1 MLPAPDGKGENI
13 NNFLSNSII
22 TYFLRKNNMKRRKNF
37 MHNIQ
42 IFRNEEFGEIRT
54 IEIDGQIYFVGVDV
68 ARALEYARPSV
79 AVSKRVRENHKKIIP
94 VNRFQNGKGS
104 PTPTTVIDESGL
116 YSLVLAS
123 KCKGAEPFQE
133 WVTSEVLPTIRK
145 TGSYNPNPP
154 QIEIKPT
161 VYIEH
166 VENLHITQKKEVF
179 LMQEK
184 NNSTPAQKKS
194 SKRQKIG
201 ERTHIYRNADGSI
214 FGKKVVNKFSDGS
227 KNAIWFLFNPETNC
241 FNTTAG
247 LSGAT
252 APLYNADILHNNQDN
267 TECPI
272 IIVEGEKDVE
282 TLSNMEI
289 LATSLPNGGQSKQ
302 WHDELY
308 NDSLQAHD
316 IIILTDNDKTGEIYG
331 ETVAKNVSK
340 IAKSV
345 KIISAKTIWSE
356 CPEKG
361 DISDIAEAIGQ
372 DKTIEQLLDAV
383 RKAEY
388 YVDVSDFD
396 EIIKD
401 NSGIFPEKEIEYSV
415 IRLSEVKPETQEF
428 LWNPYIPIGEITI
441 MYAAGGTG
449 KSFATVGI
457 ASNITTGRTLPRY
470 GEQQATTNSEKVLFI
485 SAEDNESIILNRMRE
500 ARGNPDNCFVLKTPK
515 TRKELDTE
523 SFLLPQNKDDT
534 IRIQAFANLLEKIQ
548 PKLVIIDPWSVY
560 IGDDKNMNK
569 ANDVRGVTN
578 VLTVLA
584 KEFHCAILVVAHVNK
599 MPQTENA
606 NNAVSGSTAL
616 IDSSRSALCIRSF
629 GADSDRRVMIQTK
642 SNYQKKAKSVCYRI
656 INQGENRTACFEWD
670 GFTDLTEDDLT
681 KSARTGK
688 SLSDIADEKQ
698 DECDNIQ
705 AIVEVIT
712 ALSEHNKKIP
722 ISFNRFKTEIIDFYG
737 EDFLGNRPKKYI
749 DKALSDLRN
758 RGIGIDFPTGTVR
771 GLAKDGTREE
781 RSRGFYICCLT
792 DGLLMADALLK

>member
-1 MLPAPDGKGENI
+1 MNE
-13 NNFLSNSII
+13 
-22 TYFLRKNNMKRRKNF
+22 
-37 MHNIQ
+37 IQ
-42 IFRNEEFGEIRT
+42 IFNHEKFGELRT

-68 ARALEYARPSV
+68 ARALEYKNPRS
-79 AVSKRVRENHKKIIP
+79 AVSKRVRENHKKTVP
-94 VNRFQNGKGS
+94 VNRFQNGNGS
-104 PTPTTVIDESGL
+104 PTPTTVIDESGF

-145 TGSYNPNPP
+145 TGSYNPNPS
-154 QIEIKPT
+154 QIETTQPT
-161 VYIEH
+161 QQIEVHIDH

-241 FNTTAG
+241 FNSTAG

-252 APLYNADILHNNQDN
+252 APLYNFNILHNNKDN
-267 TECPI
+267 TEHPI
-272 IIVEGEKDVE
+272 VIVEGEKDVE
-282 TLSNMEI
+282 TLANMEI

-302 WHDELY
+302 WHELY
-308 NDSLQAHD
+308 NDGLQGHD
-316 IIILTDNDKTGEIYG
+316 IIILTDNDKTGETYG
-331 ETVAKNVSK
+331 ETVAKNVSR
-340 IAKSV
+340 IARSV
-345 KIISAKTIWSE
+345 KIVPAKAIWSE

-361 DISDIAEAIGQ
+361 DISDIAETLGQ
-372 DKTIEQLLDAV
+372 DKTIELLLDAI
-383 RKAEY
+383 KKTEY
-388 YVDVSDFD
+388 YVDISDFEELIND
-396 EIIKD
+396 AEVFPKQKIKYSIIQ
-401 NSGIFPEKEIEYSV
+401 
-415 IRLSEVKPETQEF
+415 LSKVEPETQEF
-428 LWNPYIPIGEITI
+428 LWNPYIPIGELTI

-457 ASNITTGRTLPRY
+457 ASDITTGRTLPIY
-470 GEQQATTNSEKVLFI
+470 GNQQVITKPEKVLFI
-485 SAEDNESIILNRMRE
+485 SAEDNESVILNRMRE

-515 TRKELDTE
+515 TRKELDAE
-523 SFLLPQNKDDT
+523 SFLLPQNKDD
-534 IRIQAFANLLEKIQ
+534 IVRIQALADLLEEIH

-698 DECDNIQ
+698 DEGDNIQ

-792 DGLLMADALLK
+792 DGSLMADALPK

>member
-1 MLPAPDGKGENI
+1 MNE
-13 NNFLSNSII
+13 
-22 TYFLRKNNMKRRKNF
+22 
-37 MHNIQ
+37 IQ
-42 IFRNEEFGEIRT
+42 IFNHEEFGEVRT
-54 IEIDGQIYFVGVDV
+54 VEIDGQVYFVGLDV
-68 ARALEYARPSV
+68 AKALGYKNTRKAIKDNVDKDDVTPGYPITDSLGRIQ
-79 AVSKRVRENHKKIIP
+79 RVNII
-94 VNRFQNGKGS
+94 N
-104 PTPTTVIDESGL
+104 ESGL
-116 YSLVLAS
+116 YSLILAS
-123 KCKGAEPFQE
+123 KLEKAKKFKH

-154 QIEIKPT
+154 QIETTQPIQQ
-161 VYIEH
+161 IEVHIDH

-179 LMQEK
+179 LMKNSNNQGMERVHVYTDKNGKPLAEK
-184 NNSTPAQKKS
+184 HIIKQPNGD
-194 SKRQKIG
+194 KRCCW
-201 ERTHIYRNADGSI
+201 Y
-214 FGKKVVNKFSDGS
+214 
-227 KNAIWFLFNPETNC
+227 AIDPQTGVK
-241 FNTTAG
+241 TSG
-247 LSGAT
+247 LNGMEL
-252 APLYNADILHNNQDN
+252 PLYRADKLHNQSLNGDED
-267 TECPI
+267 TPI
-272 IIVEGEKDVE
+272 FFAEGEKDVE
-282 TLSNMEI
+282 TLEEFFEAI
-289 LATSLPNGGQSKQ
+289 ATCTPNGGTATSWK
-302 WHDELY
+302 ESY
-308 NDSLQAHD
+308 NNDLKKRNL
-316 IIILTDNDKTGEIYG
+316 IILTDNDAVGEKYG
-331 ETVAKNVSK
+331 LTIARNTVGFVSS
-340 IAKSV
+340 IR
-345 KIISAKTIWSE
+345 IISAKYIWSD

-361 DISDIAEAIGQ
+361 DISDIVQALGEEKARDLLFDAIQ
-372 DKTIEQLLDAV
+372 
-383 RKAEY
+383 KAKY
-388 YVDVSDFD
+388 YFNLSDVDISDFED
-396 EIIKD
+396 LIKD
-401 NSGIFPEKEIEYSV
+401 SSEIFSEQKIEYSV
-415 IRLSEVKPETQEF
+415 IRLSEVQPETQEF
-428 LWNPYIPIGEITI
+428 LWNPYIPIGELTI

-457 ASNITTGRTLPRY
+457 ASDITTGRTLPIY
-470 GEQQATTNSEKVLFI
+470 GNQQVATKPERVLFI
-485 SAEDNESIILNRMRE
+485 SAEDNESVILNRMRE
-500 ARGNPDNCFVLKTPK
+500 TRGNPNNCFVLKTPK

-569 ANDVRGVTN
+569 ANDVRGVTS

-698 DECDNIQ
+698 DEGDNIQ

-792 DGLLMADALLK
+792 DGSLMADALPK

>member
-1 MLPAPDGKGENI
+1 MNE
-13 NNFLSNSII
+13 
-22 TYFLRKNNMKRRKNF
+22 
-37 MHNIQ
+37 IQ
-42 IFRNEEFGEIRT
+42 IFNHPEFGEVRT
-54 IEIDGQIYFVGVDV
+54 VEIDGQVYFVGVDV
-68 ARALEYARPSV
+68 AKALEYAKPRNAIKKYVEKEDALKWGIPS
-79 AVSKRVRENHKKIIP
+79 NGGIQQTTII
-94 VNRFQNGKGS
+94 N
-104 PTPTTVIDESGL
+104 ESGL

-123 KCKGAEPFQE
+123 RLPKVRKFKH
-133 WVTSEVLPTIRK
+133 WVTSEVIPSIRK

-154 QIEIKPT
+154 QIEIKPAI
-161 VYIEH
+161 YIEH

-194 SKRQKIG
+194 GKRQKIG

-227 KNAIWFLFNPETNC
+227 KNAVWFLFNPETNC

-252 APLYNADILHNNQDN
+252 APLYNADMLHNNQDN

-308 NDSLQAHD
+308 NDGLQGHD
-316 IIILTDNDKTGEIYG
+316 IIILTDNDKTGETYG
-331 ETVAKNVSK
+331 QTVAKNVSK

-345 KIISAKTIWSE
+345 KIVSAKMIWNE

-361 DISDIAEAIGQ
+361 DISDIVEALGQ

-388 YVDVSDFD
+388 YADISDF
-396 EIIKD
+396 EELIKD
-401 NSGIFPEKEIEYSV
+401 NSEVFPEQKIEYSV

-457 ASNITTGRTLPRY
+457 ASDITTGRTLPRY
-470 GEQQATTNSEKVLFI
+470 GEQQATTNPEKVLFI
-485 SAEDNESIILNRMRE
+485 SAEDNESIILNRMKE
-500 ARGNPDNCFVLKTPK
+500 AKGNPDNCFVLKTPK

-534 IRIQAFANLLEKIQ
+534 TRIGAFANLLEKIH

-560 IGDDKNMNK
+560 IGDEKNMNK

-584 KEFHCAILVVAHVNK
+584 KEFHCAILIVAHVNK

-616 IDSSRSALCIRSF
+616 IDSSRSALCVRSF
-629 GADSDRRVMIQTK
+629 GADSDRRIILQTK
-642 SNYQKKAKSVCYRI
+642 SNYQKKAKSICYRI
-656 INQGENRTACFEWD
+656 INQGENKTACFEWD
-670 GFTDLTEDDLT
+670 GFSDLTEDDLT

-688 SLSDIADEKQ
+688 SLLDIENDNSDDEENKEIAIEVIKRLAVYGQSVNISYDRFREELK
-698 DECDNIQ
+698 DEC
-705 AIVEVIT
+705 
-712 ALSEHNKKIP
+712 
-722 ISFNRFKTEIIDFYG
+722 G
-737 EDFLGNRPKKYI
+737 EDFLPQKPTRFMNSLI
-749 DKALSDLRN
+749 SDLRAY
-758 RGIGIDFPTGTVR
+758 GIGIELKRVR
-771 GLAKDGTREE
+771 GILKTGSKDIETK
-781 RSRGFYICCLT
+781 RGFVISNMT
-792 DGLLMADALLK
+792 NIHLMVSTMPK

>member
-1 MLPAPDGKGENI
+1 MEE
-13 NNFLSNSII
+13 
-22 TYFLRKNNMKRRKNF
+22 KR
-37 MHNIQ
+37 
-42 IFRNEEFGEIRT
+42 
-54 IEIDGQIYFVGVDV
+54 
-68 ARALEYARPSV
+68 
-79 AVSKRVRENHKKIIP
+79 KKI
-94 VNRFQNGKGS
+94 N
-104 PTPTTVIDESGL
+104 
-116 YSLVLAS
+116 
-123 KCKGAEPFQE
+123 
-133 WVTSEVLPTIRK
+133 
-145 TGSYNPNPP
+145 
-154 QIEIKPT
+154 
-161 VYIEH
+161 
-166 VENLHITQKKEVF
+166 
-179 LMQEK
+179 
-184 NNSTPAQKKS
+184 
-194 SKRQKIG
+194 

-227 KNAIWFLFNPETNC
+227 KNAVWFLFNPKTNC
-241 FNTTAG
+241 FNQKAG
-247 LSGAT
+247 LSGAI

-282 TLSNMEI
+282 TLANMEI

-302 WHDELY
+302 WHELY
-308 NDSLQAHD
+308 NESLQGHD
-316 IIILTDNDKTGEIYG
+316 IIILTDNDKTGETYG

-345 KIISAKTIWSE
+345 KIVSAKMIWRE

-361 DISDIAEAIGQ
+361 DISDIVEALGQ

-388 YVDVSDFD
+388 YADISDF
-396 EIIKD
+396 EELIKD
-401 NSGIFPEKEIEYSV
+401 NSEVFPEQKIEYSV
-415 IRLSEVKPETQEF
+415 IRLSEVKPEKQEF
-428 LWNPYIPIGEITI
+428 LWNPYIPIGELTI

-457 ASNITTGRTLPRY
+457 ASDITTGHTLPRY
-470 GEQQATTNSEKVLFI
+470 GEQQATTNPEKVLFI
-485 SAEDNESIILNRMRE
+485 SAEDNESIILNRMKE
-500 ARGNPDNCFVLKTPK
+500 AKGNLDNCYVMQTPK

-534 IRIQAFANLLEKIQ
+534 IRIEAFANLLKRIQ

-584 KEFHCAILVVAHVNK
+584 KEFRCAILVVAHVNK

-656 INQGENRTACFEWD
+656 INQGESRTACFEWD

-688 SLSDIADEKQ
+688 SLSDIEDDNFGDKENQQIAIDVIERLAICGQSINISYDRFREEIK
-698 DECDNIQ
+698 DEC
-705 AIVEVIT
+705 
-712 ALSEHNKKIP
+712 
-722 ISFNRFKTEIIDFYG
+722 G
-737 EDFLGNRPKKYI
+737 
-749 DKALSDLRN
+749 
-758 RGIGIDFPTGTVR
+758 
-771 GLAKDGTREE
+771 
-781 RSRGFYICCLT
+781 
-792 DGLLMADALLK
+792 